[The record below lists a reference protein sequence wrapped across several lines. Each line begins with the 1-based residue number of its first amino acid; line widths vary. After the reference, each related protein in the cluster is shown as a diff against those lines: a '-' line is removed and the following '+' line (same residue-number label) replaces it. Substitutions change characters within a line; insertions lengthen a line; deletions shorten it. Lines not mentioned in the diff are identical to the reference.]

1 MVTSGSQP
9 TADPSPEVAGRV
21 GLSWG
26 SGPADAPPT
35 GVCGAQ
41 ILRGTRAVA
50 RDLWFLV
57 SAVLIILAAVSVIA
71 LYTAH

>member
-1 MVTSGSQP
+1 
-9 TADPSPEVAGRV
+9 
-21 GLSWG
+21 
-26 SGPADAPPT
+26 
-35 GVCGAQ
+35 
-41 ILRGTRAVA
+41 VA